1 MEPHSL
7 MIPIQ
12 ISPLPQIQSHV
23 DEPEIWDPPFE
34 RWIQLADALL
44 TASRA
49 CNSGYE
55 TSKNSRVQ
63 TCNF

>member
-7 MIPIQ
+7 VIPIHV
-12 ISPLPQIQSHV
+12 STPPQIQSHV
-23 DEPEIWDPPFE
+23 DEPEVWDPPFE

-55 TSKNSRVQ
+55 MRKNSRV
-63 TCNF
+63 

>member
-7 MIPIQ
+7 VIPIRV
-12 ISPLPQIQSHV
+12 STPPQIQSHV
-23 DEPEIWDPPFE
+23 DEPEVWDPPFE

-44 TASRA
+44 TVSRA

-55 TSKNSRVQ
+55 MRKNSRV
-63 TCNF
+63 